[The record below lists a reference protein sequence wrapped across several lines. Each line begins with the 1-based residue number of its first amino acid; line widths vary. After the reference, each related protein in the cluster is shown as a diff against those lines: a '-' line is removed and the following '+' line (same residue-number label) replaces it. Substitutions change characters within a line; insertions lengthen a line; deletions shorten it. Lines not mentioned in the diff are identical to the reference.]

1 MTRKIKCTVPFQVL
15 YELHPLKAFQE
26 AGHFVPALRERT
38 ATGQQTRQP
47 RKWKGKMAHCL
58 TLLDPHTGEPARLAG
73 SKGGM
78 DESEVC
84 IARVIS
90 DSLEDAERLFAD
102 TMAETFFGQKR
113 ALEIVSFNA
122 EQLRKSAD
130 ERTQLLNALLSNGGR
145 ALAEEALQ
153 KAVEVR
159 MAEDAKLQEAIKQ
172 CKSS

>member
-1 MTRKIKCTVPFQVL
+1 MGFPVL
-15 YELHPLKAFQE
+15 YESHTLKAFQE

-47 RKWKGKMAHCL
+47 RKWKGKLAHCL
-58 TLLDPHTGEPARLAG
+58 TLLDPVTKEPAKLAG

-90 DSLEDAERLFAD
+90 DSLADAERLFAD
-102 TMAETFFGQKR
+102 VMLETFYGQKR

-130 ERTQLLNALLSNGGR
+130 ERTQLLNALLNNGMR
-145 ALAEEALQ
+145 PQAEEALAM
-153 KAVEVR
+153 AVDVR
-159 MAEDAKLQEAIKQ
+159 RKEDIKLQEAINE
-172 CKSS
+172 CVNY